1 MHMHVAWKMLIDQE
15 CRVWV
20 EILDE
25 LFQLLVQNV
34 LGSVSFMYAT
44 FPAELEA
51 GVWVQEN

>member
-1 MHMHVAWKMLIDQE
+1 MHVAWKMLIDQE